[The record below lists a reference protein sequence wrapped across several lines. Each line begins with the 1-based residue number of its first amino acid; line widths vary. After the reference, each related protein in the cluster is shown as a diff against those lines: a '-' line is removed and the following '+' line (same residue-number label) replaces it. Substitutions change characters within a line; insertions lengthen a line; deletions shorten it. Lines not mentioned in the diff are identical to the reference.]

1 MGLYS
6 NIHAK
11 KKRIKAGS
19 GETMRSVGDKG
30 APTAKNFEDAA
41 KTRKKMT
48 NGGPADLNK
57 DGKLSSYEK
66 KRGDAIDRSM
76 AKQNRVKK
84 KNGGFIAKGCGSV
97 MDQKRKVT
105 TIS

>member
-6 NIHAK
+6 NIQAK
-11 KKRIKAGS
+11 KKRIAGGS

-30 APTAKNFEDAA
+30 APTAKNFKDAA
-41 KTRKKMT
+41 KTRKKMV

-76 AKQNRVKK
+76 AKQNRVKV
-84 KNGGFIAKGCGSV
+84 KNGGFIARGCGSV
-97 MDQKRKVT
+97 MNPRRKVT

>member
-6 NIHAK
+6 NIQAK
-11 KKRIKAGS
+11 KKRIAGGS

-30 APTAKNFEDAA
+30 APTAKNFKDAA
-41 KTRKKMT
+41 KTRKKMV

-84 KNGGFIAKGCGSV
+84 KGGGFIARGCGKV
-97 MDQKRKVT
+97 MSPKRKVT
-105 TIS
+105 TRS